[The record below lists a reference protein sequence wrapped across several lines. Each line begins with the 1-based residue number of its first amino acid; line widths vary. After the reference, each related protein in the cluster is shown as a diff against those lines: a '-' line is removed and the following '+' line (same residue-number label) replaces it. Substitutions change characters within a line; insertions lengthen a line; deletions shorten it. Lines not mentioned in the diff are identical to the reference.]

1 MHTYTPS
8 RFREGFL
15 SRKEL
20 SFGFHKKCDID
31 DINKPLMKK
40 SVAILGWL
48 FVLCGC
54 QSSHSYSKDLA
65 TGLHATST
73 EMKAKEVF
81 LSDIQGNKL
90 GSNQIHLGSTIKII
104 AEGVTGLTAENGRV
118 YPGCSISVTG
128 KAGSSI
134 LSIEDAFSDIVNGF
148 DKDSATVLRATLST
162 GAPMIAGEKYQFRAV
177 FFDKRKKGSEIKAE
191 IELNMQ

>member
-1 MHTYTPS
+1 MKSNFILAALITLTL
-8 RFREGFL
+8 L
-15 SRKEL
+15 SCN
-20 SFGFHKKCDID
+20 S
-31 DINKPLMKK
+31 N
-40 SVAILGWL
+40 
-48 FVLCGC
+48 
-54 QSSHSYSKDLA
+54 HSCSANLL
-65 TGLHATST
+65 TGLRST
-73 EMKAKEVF
+73 ASHLKAENVF